1 VYVLWDIYSLSCY
14 GEVHPVTP
22 EEITDWCPELYAW
35 IQLLDPYTRKQQ
47 WPLEAVP
54 STEPVI
60 NIDSD

>member
-1 VYVLWDIYSLSCY
+1 MYVLWDIHSLSHY
-14 GEVHPVTP
+14 GDVRIVTP
-22 EEITDWCPELYAW
+22 EEITDWHPELYAS
-35 IQLLDPYTRKQQ
+35 IQSLDPYTRKRQ